1 MIYHLAQSSVNS
13 LSTTA
18 CNPYHLRSTQGNVSP
33 LHHFDSSQQS
43 TVSMSPPSSR
53 LFNIHITGDTLTVG
67 AILDLQVLNC
77 ALFLAHF
84 QSVAM
89 PNPVLS
95 LFNLCPASVRDGFGF
110 ASFPFSTAQAARA
123 TQAYFT
129 PTPCSGISHP
139 PRGSISLTSYGHFF
153 LARLSHSS
161 EAG

>member
-1 MIYHLAQSSVNS
+1 
-13 LSTTA
+13 
-18 CNPYHLRSTQGNVSP
+18 
-33 LHHFDSSQQS
+33 
-43 TVSMSPPSSR
+43 MSPPSSS
-53 LFNIHITGDTLTVG
+53 LSNIHITSDTLTAG

-110 ASFPFSTAQAARA
+110 ASFGHNTAQAARA

-129 PTPCSGISHP
+129 PTLCSGISHP
-139 PRGSISLTSYGHFF
+139 TRGSISLTSYGHFF

-161 EAG
+161 VQSYAPRYITANLIHSAVLKLLPLSGRQN

>member
-1 MIYHLAQSSVNS
+1 MLTHLFAREASFRQTNLMIS
-13 LSTTA
+13 LINQQRIAVAS
-18 CNPYHLRSTQGNVSP
+18 LRLVKQNHG
-33 LHHFDSSQQS
+33 FCA
-43 TVSMSPPSSR
+43 VSMSPLSSS
-53 LFNIHITGDTLTVG
+53 LSNIHITSDTLTAG

-84 QSVAM
+84 QSVVM

-95 LFNLCPASVRDGFGF
+95 LFNLCHASVRDGFGF
-110 ASFPFSTAQAARA
+110 TPFGHNTAQAARA